1 MQENDKILKTKTM
14 GKEHEKAVHA
24 KKESTPSKITH
35 SNENHKLFSPIKW
48 VKIKKLNTLCYKN
61 VRK

>member
-1 MQENDKILKTKTM
+1 MIKYSKQKQWAKNMNRQFTQ
-14 GKEHEKAVHA
+14 